1 MTETAVTPMTSVQI
15 LQVASVLFARHGFA
29 GTSTR
34 DIAREVG
41 ISQPALYKHFGSK
54 QEILRALADA
64 VLDPWL
70 SLVTRANESTASAS
84 VRLYWLFDAI
94 CRDLATARYAVL
106 PLLAESALR
115 TREFA
120 GVRRKYARV
129 AGVFRDLIAQ
139 GIDEGDFRDVDP
151 EFAQSAVLSLT
162 DLLIYPVDDGLID
175 RVEPTVEFAMRGLL
189 ARPQRY
195 AAIVERARCWQ
206 KINST

>member
-1 MTETAVTPMTSVQI
+1 MTSVQI
-15 LQVASVLFARHGFA
+15 LQVASALFARHGFA

-54 QEILRALADA
+54 QEIARALADA

-70 SLVTRANESTASAS
+70 LLIAHTNDGAVPAS

-94 CRDLATARYAVL
+94 CRDLATARYTVL
-106 PLLAESALR
+106 PLLAESAIR

-120 GVRRKYARV
+120 GVRRKYAKV
-129 AGVFRDLIAQ
+129 AAAFRDLIAQ
-139 GIDEGDFRDVDP
+139 GIREGDFRDIDP

-162 DLLIYPVDDGLID
+162 DLLIFPIDDGLIG
-175 RVEPTVEFAMRGLL
+175 RVEPALGFR
-189 ARPQRY
+189 
-195 AAIVERARCWQ
+195 RAVFP
-206 KINST
+206 

>member
-1 MTETAVTPMTSVQI
+1 MTSVQI

-54 QEILRALADA
+54 QQILRALADA

-70 SLVTRANESTASAS
+70 ALIERAEDSSVPASA
-84 VRLYWLFDAI
+84 RLYWLFDAI

-106 PLLAESALR
+106 PLLTEAAIR

-120 GVRRKYARV
+120 GVRRKYAKV
-129 AGVFRDLIAQ
+129 AAAFHDLIAQ
-139 GIDEGDFRDVDP
+139 GTRDGDFRDVDP
-151 EFAQSAVLSLT
+151 EFAQRAVLSLT
-162 DLLIYPVDDGLID
+162 DLLIFPVADPLTR
-175 RVEPTVEFAMRGLL
+175 RVDPIVEFALRGLL
-189 ARPQRY
+189 ERPQRY
-195 AAIVERARCWQ
+195 ASVVERARCWQ
-206 KINST
+206 AVNGA

>member
-1 MTETAVTPMTSVQI
+1 MTSVQI
-15 LQVASVLFARHGFA
+15 LQVASALFARHGFA

-41 ISQPALYKHFGSK
+41 LSQPALYKHFGSK

-70 SLVTRANESTASAS
+70 LLIARTNDAAVPAS

-94 CRDLATARYAVL
+94 CRDLATARYTVL
-106 PLLAESALR
+106 PLLAESAIR

-120 GVRRKYARV
+120 GARRKYAKV
-129 AGVFRDLIAQ
+129 AAAFRDLIAQ
-139 GIDEGDFRDVDP
+139 GTRDGDFRDIDP

-162 DLLIYPVDDGLID
+162 DLLIFPIDDGLIG
-175 RVEPTVEFAMRGLL
+175 RVEPTVEFALRGLL

-195 AAIVERARCWQ
+195 DAIVEQARCW
-206 KINST
+206 STVSATE